1 MVSMP
6 CQFFVSSEATHDKMA
21 TGFSRGWLVGL
32 VEPTEYL
39 YGKIHD
45 ASRRSPPRQARGAA
59 DRARGAENLRDE
71 PGKDPVARGGR
82 LRHGPRDLHVCLRLV
97 AGRVCVSPAGSRI
110 ARRSG
115 S

>member
-1 MVSMP
+1 MALMLCP
-6 CQFFVSSEATHDKMA
+6 FFVHSISLADNMS

-45 ASRRSPPRQARGAA
+45 ASRRSPPRQTRGAA
-59 DRARGAENLRDE
+59 DRARGAENLRGE

-82 LRHGPRDLHVCLRLV
+82 LRHGPRDLHVCLRLA
-97 AGRVCVSPAGSRI
+97 AGRI
-110 ARRSG
+110 
-115 S
+115 

>member
-45 ASRRSPPRQARGAA
+45 ASRRSPPGQARGAV
-59 DRARGAENLRDE
+59 DRARGPENLRDE
-71 PGKDPVARGGR
+71 PGKDPVPRGGC
-82 LRHGPRDLHVCLRLV
+82 LRHGPRDLHVCLRLPD
-97 AGRVCVSPAGSRI
+97 GRVCLPLAGSHI
-110 ARRSG
+110 P
-115 S
+115 